1 MKYKNIREEELK
13 NKVGAD
19 WFAAF
24 DTTEILGN
32 IDFTVFPKQDN
43 IFGRTPLLWAEAKT
57 GNFDIPT
64 MFVQLILTIGKART
78 FDKTMPPAFLGAFDF
93 KKIAFVPYINI
104 SDIFYMNDFN
114 WNVTPSNHETKEF
127 LLIKERIES
136 ILNKNT
142 YVYDY
147 EKDEKELQTFIK
159 NNVAKAT
166 TTSKLKIDKNNFIPI
181 YLRWLEVVKPIIDV
195 NWDDLKKANI
205 MDSDFYLADL
215 FVDDKDTQALE
226 DDSSIRD
233 NLFVVFQNQGYKIA
247 KENIKQM
254 FDATINLKNK
264 EAYLQFWKR
273 YKRPPLKEFQD
284 YIIERR
290 DLLVPQDIRER
301 KGAFFTPRKWV
312 ELSQK
317 YLTDYLGQNWQDDYY
332 IWDCAAGTGN
342 LLAGLTNKYHIYAS
356 TLDQADISVMHERI
370 DGGANLLKNNVFQ
383 FDFLNDDFSKLPQSL
398 QDIINDE
405 EKRKKLV
412 VYINPPYAES
422 GDSKQRMGTGKN
434 KANVASETMVY
445 KIHSAN
451 FGTATRELFTQ
462 FLIRINS
469 EVSNSIIANFSTLKF
484 VQSQNFAKFR
494 NYFKATYK
502 SGFLVPAN
510 TFDNVKGQFPIGFF
524 IWDTFQKEIFK
535 ECLADVYD
543 KNGNYKKEKKIINYD
558 YEKGLIGKWLNSFKV
573 NKNIPIIGMMNT
585 GRNDF
590 QNQNLVHIQQETADK
605 GHSIYIT
612 EDNLIPSVMFFTIR
626 HCIEANWLNDRD
638 QFIFPNDNWKTD
650 TELQSDCLTYTLFH
664 NNNNT
669 QFKYGTNHWIPFTEY
684 EVNAQDKF
692 ASNFM
697 TDFMKSPPTP
707 KGGAATNDLFSNAS
721 QPEHTSCQPEH
732 TPCQPEL
739 VSGSPEMLTRAERTG
754 DSKQVQHDKAL
765 VFSPEATAVFD
776 AGRELWKYYH
786 KMASQTRNDVYN
798 ANASLYD
805 IREYFQG
812 RNEKGRMNSKSDDAT
827 YMELIGNLRAQL
839 AILADAIKPKVYE
852 YGFLKE

>member
-1 MKYKNIREEELK
+1 MPPLLLVQRRICNPMKYKNIREEELK

-19 WFAAF
+19 WFATF

-32 IDFTVFPKQDN
+32 IDFTVFPKQYDLN
-43 IFGRTPLLWAEAKT
+43 GRTPLLWAEAKT

-166 TTSKLKIDKNNFIPI
+166 TANKLKIDKNNFIPI

-412 VYINPPYAES
+412 VYINPPYAEA
-422 GDSKQRMGTGKN
+422 GNTKQRIGTGEN
-434 KANVASETMVY
+434 KANTSLGNKTYDKYKGVIGKAS
-445 KIHSAN
+445 N
-451 FGTATRELFTQ
+451 ELFTQ
-462 FLIRINS
+462 FLARIYGEIPNS
-469 EVSNSIIANFSTLKF
+469 KIANFSKLKNLQSSNFKDFRGFFRAKLEKIF
-484 VQSQNFAKFR
+484 V
-494 NYFKATYK
+494 
-502 SGFLVPAN
+502 VPAD

-697 TDFMKSPPTP
+697 TDFMKGKIASPNPSEGGEQPTLFQQTAPTP
-707 KGGAATNDLFSNAS
+707 PSGAGG
-721 QPEHTSCQPEH
+721 
-732 TPCQPEL
+732 
-739 VSGSPEMLTRAERTG
+739 
-754 DSKQVQHDKAL
+754 L

-786 KMASQTRNDVYN
+786 EHPSTSSGYATSSGYGGESKPYN
-798 ANASLYD
+798 VNASLYD

-827 YMELIGNLRAQL
+827 YMELIGNLRVQL